1 VRRREKLLSPCKT
14 RPKIAPQKEAPRNFA
29 AFLPIYFEKKKS
41 NKTPAVLCRR
51 RAANFWQRNFL
62 IFFCRAEVPTHG
74 GLFCTV
80 ATMLT
85 QSRAGINKATKEA
98 SMSGSLNK
106 ATLIG
111 NLGKQP
117 EIRSFQNGGRAANL
131 TIATSES
138 WKDKATGERKERT
151 EWHRVTIM
159 SEGLVTVA
167 EKYLNKGDKVYIE
180 GKLETRKWT
189 DNEGKERYTTEIVL
203 RPYSGE
209 LLMLESRRDEP
220 EVSARADDEV
230 TAQPAVPAV
239 EEVEEEQPVKAK
251 KARAGK

>member
-1 VRRREKLLSPCKT
+1 
-14 RPKIAPQKEAPRNFA
+14 
-29 AFLPIYFEKKKS
+29 
-41 NKTPAVLCRR
+41 
-51 RAANFWQRNFL
+51 
-62 IFFCRAEVPTHG
+62 
-74 GLFCTV
+74 
-80 ATMLT
+80 
-85 QSRAGINKATKEA
+85 
-98 SMSGSLNK
+98 MSGSLNK
-106 ATLIG
+106 AVLIG

-151 EWHRVTIM
+151 EWHRVAIM

-189 DNEGKERYTTEIVL
+189 DKDGQERYTTEIVL

-209 LLMLESRRDEP
+209 LMMLESRRDGP
-220 EVSARADDEV
+220 EASTMADEAATALAPDE
-230 TAQPAVPAV
+230 A
-239 EEVEEEQPVKAK
+239 VEEEQPVKAK
-251 KARAGK
+251 KARGSK